1 MASEGLSHAVD
12 RLVEIKAELSRL
24 GEEKAALEAKLLKA
38 AQEDLRDTK
47 RKSVSYGGGLGRATA
62 IMADSVKLV
71 YPSLLRKIFGPVYED
86 AVNVKCDAKLTAP
99 AARLLAGLW
108 NGNYSRTGIARVI
121 EQLPCGDRAK
131 ELLKKKLKGINYETD
146 RKTLIAIG
154 GFEEAEAGDYA
165 FFVAEAAVWDS
176 FLQLL
181 RARTPEGR
189 EPDETEIQEALQLID
204 AAIVVEQTP
213 KVSLEALTPCEA
225 S

>member
-181 RARTPEGR
+181 RARAPEGR

-213 KVSLEALTPCEA
+213 KVSVEALTPCEA